1 VSQRP
6 TELKLTLAPQRRF
19 EAIDVNR
26 RIGAEAGDVLNRH
39 RRALYCSFHTTAGYL
54 DQSLSARMHHRK
66 DLLSQFFRAF
76 HALFPQGVEYHHD
89 RMELRSELTDEQKIV
104 EPRNADS
111 HLTYI
116 GSGMRNCV
124 TYRSRPDAPVYFIE
138 LDGLTEAMHPSTLLR
153 AHPEPPPGI
162 KRQRTTKIVAYDEER
177 VVARVSL
184 RVPVSK
190 HPVDSINLADPRLG
204 LIASVNDLLARAGL
218 QYGRVDLL
226 VDPAER
232 HVGLTVNEYETL
244 LMKNDLA
251 DVLRDPMH
259 FARLKAR
266 SALNDPLSI
275 PGKTLNY
282 AKYDGVRVFNSL
294 MEALRLD
301 EGSLERL
308 IAKVMSL
315 PARRFVRSRR
325 VSFLAS
331 GDGAEG
337 QLRLL
342 RGTYQSPILVQ
353 WQSPER
359 RERCVNIVLSE
370 LS

>member
-1 VSQRP
+1 MP
-6 TELKLTLAPQRRF
+6 TALRLKLAPQRRF
-19 EAIDVNR
+19 EAIDVNS
-26 RIGAEAGDVLNRH
+26 RIAAEGGDLLHRY

-54 DQSLSARMHHRK
+54 DQSLSARMQHRQ

-76 HALFPQGVEYHHD
+76 HTLFPQGGEYHHD
-89 RMELRSELTDEQKIV
+89 RMELRSELSDEQKVV
-104 EPRNADS
+104 EPRNGDS

-124 TYRSRPDAPVYFIE
+124 TYRARPDAPVYFIE
-138 LDGLTEAMHPSTLLR
+138 LDGMTEAIR
-153 AHPEPPPGI
+153 RE
-162 KRQRTTKIVAYDEER
+162 RTTKIVAYDEER
-177 VVARVSL
+177 TVARSSIAI
-184 RVPVSK
+184 PVSK

-204 LIASVNDLLARAGL
+204 LLETINELLAQTGL
-218 QYGRVDLL
+218 QYGRVDLV
-226 VDPAER
+226 VDPSER
-232 HVGLTVNEYETL
+232 NVGITVNEYETL
-244 LMKNDLA
+244 LMQNDLA
-251 DVLRDPMH
+251 DVLRDPLR
-259 FARLKAR
+259 FAKIKAR
-266 SALNDPLSI
+266 NALQDPLSI

-282 AKYDGVRVFNSL
+282 AKYDVVRVLNSL
-294 MEALRLD
+294 MEALSLD

-325 VSFLAS
+325 VSFLAA
-331 GDGAEG
+331 GETATAGAK
-337 QLRLL
+337 LL

-359 RERCVNIVLSE
+359 QQRRVEIVLSE

>member
-1 VSQRP
+1 LR
-6 TELKLTLAPQRRF
+6 LKLAPQRRF

-26 RIGAEAGDVLNRH
+26 RIAAEDGDVLHRH

-54 DQSLSARMHHRK
+54 DQSLSARMHHRQ

-76 HALFPQGVEYHHD
+76 HTLFPQGGEYHHD
-89 RMELRSELTDEQKIV
+89 RMELRSELSDEQKIV

-124 TYRSRPDAPVYFIE
+124 TYRARPDAPVYFIE
-138 LDGLTEAMHPSTLLR
+138 LDGMTDAVRRE
-153 AHPEPPPGI
+153 
-162 KRQRTTKIVAYDEER
+162 RTTKIVAYNEER
-177 VVARVSL
+177 VVARSSVAI
-184 RVPVSK
+184 PVSK
-190 HPVDSINLADPRLG
+190 HPVDSINLGDPRLG
-204 LIASVNDLLARAGL
+204 LLESVNELLAQTGL
-218 QYGRVDLL
+218 QYGRVDLS

-232 HVGLTVNEYETL
+232 NVGLTVNEYETL
-244 LMKNDLA
+244 LMQNDLA
-251 DVLRDPMH
+251 DVLRDPLR
-259 FARLKAR
+259 FARIKAR
-266 SALNDPLSI
+266 NALHDPLAI

-282 AKYDGVRVFNSL
+282 AKYDVVRVLNSL
-294 MEALRLD
+294 MEALSLD

-325 VSFLAS
+325 VSFLAA
-331 GDGAEG
+331 GETAEG
-337 QLRLL
+337 GARLL

-359 RERCVNIVLSE
+359 QERRVDLVLSE